1 MQRWAVGGPPS
12 SPGLVAAR
20 RFVAGPT
27 PERLTGSSRYPQVCR
42 VSAGARGQQARVR
55 RLQLGCARH
64 AGRRCHERE
73 TDASA
78 KTIARKTRSMRK
90 QIGCWPAAR
99 WATTAATQQREMFG
113 TITIFVDGSE
123 FEHMAS
129 AWGVVVVEGAQAG
142 ECRGGSA
149 LDALDGQWR
158 WILRILLERRC
169 LTPQQLSFLQS
180 VTGCVAR

>member
-1 MQRWAVGGPPS
+1 
-12 SPGLVAAR
+12 
-20 RFVAGPT
+20 
-27 PERLTGSSRYPQVCR
+27 
-42 VSAGARGQQARVR
+42 
-55 RLQLGCARH
+55 
-64 AGRRCHERE
+64 
-73 TDASA
+73 
-78 KTIARKTRSMRK
+78 
-90 QIGCWPAAR
+90 
-99 WATTAATQQREMFG
+99 MFG

-129 AWGVVVVEGAQAG
+129 ARGVVVVEGAQAG